1 MYQRRGRGE
10 EWKATRTLACGV
22 HLAKGQTLL
31 LLTGPEPTQRAGIQ
45 GQTRRAE
52 PGFLRASV
60 GHSHQEQDTE
70 PWSCLPGAEPGRVV
84 ESSIVHWLQ
93 PKSVLQRRIMSVLH
107 HDVRGKGKWELQ
119 FRFPGHCHM
128 SPGGGQDASVVW
140 TLPRRQGQSPG
151 QAGHCESHPWGQSQ
165 RLPALS

>member
-1 MYQRRGRGE
+1 MEGHSHTGMWSAPGQG
-10 EWKATRTLACGV
+10 ADSAAPDRTG
-22 HLAKGQTLL
+22 TN
-31 LLTGPEPTQRAGIQ
+31 PEGWDS

-84 ESSIVHWLQ
+84 ESSIIHWLQ
-93 PKSVLQRRIMSVLH
+93 PKSVLQRRVMSVLH
-107 HDVRGKGKWELQ
+107 RDVRGKGKWELQ

-128 SPGGGQDASVVW
+128 SPGGGQEASVVW

>member
-10 EWKATRTLACGV
+10 EWKATPTLACGV
-22 HLAKGQTLL
+22 HLAKRQTLL
-31 LLTGPEPTQRAGIQ
+31 LLTGSESTQRAGIQ

-52 PGFLRASV
+52 SGFLRASV

-70 PWSCLPGAEPGRVV
+70 PWSCLPGAEPGCVV
-84 ESSIVHWLQ
+84 ESSIIHWLQ

-107 HDVRGKGKWELQ
+107 RDVRRKGKWELQ

-128 SPGGGQDASVVW
+128 FPGGGQEASVMW
-140 TLPRRQGQSPG
+140 TLPRHKDNPQVR
-151 QAGHCESHPWGQSQ
+151 
-165 RLPALS
+165 RAL